1 MSLHSLFDLKGKAA
15 LVTGASRG
23 IGRAMAIALAK
34 AGSDLVLNARKPEA
48 LQETAREIQTLGRKA
63 VIAAGDVSDEAQ
75 VDRFVKQAQQALG
88 RIDILVNNAGIWEG
102 TYFLRIPKSDW
113 DKVLNINL
121 TGAFLVAKAVGRV
134 MLKQRSGKI
143 INISSVLGFRGSPQA
158 VAYCV
163 AKGGVIQMTRVM
175 AIELGPA
182 GIQVNCLAPGLIATD
197 MTREYVEDK
206 EAMAQYLSR
215 VPLRRYGQP
224 EELGGAAVFLA
235 SKASDM
241 MTGQVVVVDGGESLV

>member
-1 MSLHSLFDLKGKAA
+1 MNIQGLFDLKGMAA

-23 IGRAMAIALAK
+23 IGRALALALAQ
-34 AGSDLVLNARKPEA
+34 AGSDVALNARSADSLK
-48 LQETAREIQTLGRKA
+48 ETAREIEKLGRK
-63 VIAAGDVSDEAQ
+63 VCIAAGDVSDEQQ
-75 VDRFVKQAQQALG
+75 VGAFVKQVQEAFG
-88 RIDILVNNAGIWEG
+88 KIDILINNAGIWEG
-102 TYFLRIPKSDW
+102 TYFLRISKSDW
-113 DKVLNINL
+113 DKVLNVNL
-121 TGAFLVAKAVGRV
+121 TGTFLVAKAVGKV

-143 INISSVLGFRGSPQA
+143 INLSSVLGLRGSPQA

-197 MTREYVEDK
+197 MTREYVENK

-215 VPLRRYGQP
+215 VPLRRYGHP
-224 EELGGAAVFLA
+224 EELAGAALFLA

-241 MTGQVVVVDGGESLV
+241 VTGQVIVVDGGESLV